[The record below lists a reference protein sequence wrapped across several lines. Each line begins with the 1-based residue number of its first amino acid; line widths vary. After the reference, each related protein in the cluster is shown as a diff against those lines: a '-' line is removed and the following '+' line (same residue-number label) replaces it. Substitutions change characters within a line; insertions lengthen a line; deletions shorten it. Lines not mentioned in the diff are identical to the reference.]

1 MTASSQPS
9 SRIRVLQIIGNAIV
23 GGMETSVARLLESAS
38 PSRFALTALCPFESP
53 YTDQLRELDVDVCIA
68 PMPDNAS
75 WEAIQVACSLI
86 ETQSIDVV
94 HTHLPPAHL
103 LGGLAGRLTQRPVVA
118 TIHGRQLTT
127 LDLEVHR
134 RMRTHLHLVCRQS
147 HLNAHALG
155 IEPDHISF
163 IPNGVDTE
171 VFKPS
176 AYKHGP
182 LRQRFGIPAA
192 AKVVGFVGRLSP
204 EKGPDLFVRMAL
216 ALHEHDARVHFLMV
230 GDGPMRAQV
239 EAAIAGSKLDN
250 VFHLAGV
257 QESMADV
264 YREMDM
270 FVSSSRSEAMP
281 LAIMEAMGSGL
292 PTVATSVGGILELVQ
307 QGRTGWLVGEGD
319 YESLAAR
326 ALALLSDETAL
337 QAVGAHARERAV
349 RKFALM
355 DSVAAITSLWQRL
368 AQQRG
373 DALRLVPAPTEARS
387 IDDEAPRTDPV
398 PTVRTMSP
406 LAANV

>member
-1 MTASSQPS
+1 
-9 SRIRVLQIIGNAIV
+9 
-23 GGMETSVARLLESAS
+23 
-38 PSRFALTALCPFESP
+38 
-53 YTDQLRELDVDVCIA
+53 
-68 PMPDNAS
+68 
-75 WEAIQVACSLI
+75 
-86 ETQSIDVV
+86 
-94 HTHLPPAHL
+94 
-103 LGGLAGRLTQRPVVA
+103 
-118 TIHGRQLTT
+118 
-127 LDLEVHR
+127 
-134 RMRTHLHLVCRQS
+134 
-147 HLNAHALG
+147 
-155 IEPDHISF
+155 
-163 IPNGVDTE
+163 
-171 VFKPS
+171 
-176 AYKHGP
+176 
-182 LRQRFGIPAA
+182 
-192 AKVVGFVGRLSP
+192 
-204 EKGPDLFVRMAL
+204 
-216 ALHEHDARVHFLMV
+216 MV

-281 LAIMEAMGSGL
+281 LAIMEAMASGL

-373 DALRLVPAPTEARS
+373 DALRLVAAPAETRMN
-387 IDDEAPRTDPV
+387 DDEAPRPDSV
-398 PTVRTMSP
+398 PTVRAMSP
-406 LAANV
+406 LAANL